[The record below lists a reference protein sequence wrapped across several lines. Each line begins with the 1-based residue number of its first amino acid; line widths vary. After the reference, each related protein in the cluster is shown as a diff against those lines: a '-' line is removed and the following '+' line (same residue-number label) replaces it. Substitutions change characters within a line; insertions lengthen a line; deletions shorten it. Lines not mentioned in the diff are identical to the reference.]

1 MQADE
6 LVLPQWRA
14 DPYPFYAKLRAAGP
28 IHWAERLNAWML
40 TRYVDVA
47 AALRD
52 PRLSSQRSNTVFGEV
67 PETLQAEVARFQQSL
82 KKWALF
88 RDPPS
93 HTQVR
98 ALLNKGFVPGLI
110 DRLRPHIQSVVHEL
124 LQTPTERRQ
133 LEVVGELAYPLP
145 AIVIAEMV
153 GVPRQD
159 RDKFKRW
166 SDDLAS
172 LLAPGLKVPKLLED
186 GLRSWQEME
195 QYLIDLLAARRQ
207 DAAAATARKDLL
219 SSLTSAGEDASLL
232 SEQEVRATVGMLLF
246 AGHETTTNLITN
258 GVLLLLRH
266 PEALAALR
274 QDPALLAPMT
284 EEMLRYESPV
294 QLITRIPDE
303 DVVLAGQPVSKG
315 QRVLLLLACANRDP
329 AQFSEPD
336 KFLISRRENRH
347 LSFGLGI
354 HFCVGAALARVEAQ
368 LAFGQLLERWPT
380 MRLADETIA
389 WRDSLGFRCPQR
401 LHITA

>member
-1 MQADE
+1 MRADE

-52 PRLSSQRSNTVFGEV
+52 PRLSSRRSTTAFSDI
-67 PETLQAEVARFQQSL
+67 PEALQAEVARFQQSL
-82 KKWALF
+82 KQWALF

-124 LQTPTERRQ
+124 LQAPTERRA

-145 AIVIAEMV
+145 AIVIAEMI

-172 LLAPGLKVPKLLED
+172 LLTPGLKGPKLLED
-186 GLRSWQEME
+186 GLKSWQEME
-195 QYLIDLLAARRQ
+195 QYLVDLLAARRR
-207 DAAAATARKDLL
+207 DAATATARKDLL
-219 SSLTSAGEDASLL
+219 SSLTAAGEDASLL
-232 SEQEVRATVGMLLF
+232 SEEEVRATVGMLLF

-274 QDPALLAPMT
+274 RDPALLAPMI

-315 QRVLLLLACANRDP
+315 QRVLLVLASANRDP
-329 AQFSEPD
+329 AQFPEPD
-336 KFLISRRENRH
+336 KFIIGRRENRH

-380 MRLADETIA
+380 LRLADETIA
-389 WRDSLGFRCPQR
+389 WRDSLAFRCPQR